1 MRCTIG
7 EDETIERNRRPP
19 GAAYGARTGDFGDQE
34 GRADQQGRENSST
47 GLNWGVFLGAFAGS
61 LIELAEILAVV
72 LVVGS
77 VAGWRNALAG
87 AGSAVVLVVVVAL
100 IVGKGLA
107 LIPVHALEFVAG
119 VILLAFGQMWA
130 RSVIKYYGGI
140 LQPKDDEDERLRDQ
154 LRREG
159 RPAWNLVALVAAFKS
174 SLLESVEIAIVV
186 VGFGLAGGDWF
197 ESIGGALM
205 ASIGLIIFA
214 ILLRAPLARVP
225 VKAMKYVASMLL
237 LGFGTYWLGEGLG
250 YEWPTGS
257 WSLLWLPLLWGLL
270 MAAGTEFL
278 RLRLG
283 EAAGTPKPP
292 TRGGSKPPG
301 GRP

>member
-7 EDETIERNRRPP
+7 EDETIERDRRPP

-154 LRREG
+154 LRREVV
-159 RPAWNLVALVAAFKS
+159 RPGTS
-174 SLLESVEIAIVV
+174 SPWLRPS
-186 VGFGLAGGDWF
+186 
-197 ESIGGALM
+197 
-205 ASIGLIIFA
+205 
-214 ILLRAPLARVP
+214 RAPCW
-225 VKAMKYVASMLL
+225 KA
-237 LGFGTYWLGEGLG
+237 W
-250 YEWPTGS
+250 
-257 WSLLWLPLLWGLL
+257 
-270 MAAGTEFL
+270 
-278 RLRLG
+278 R
-283 EAAGTPKPP
+283 
-292 TRGGSKPPG
+292 
-301 GRP
+301 

>member
-1 MRCTIG
+1 
-7 EDETIERNRRPP
+7 
-19 GAAYGARTGDFGDQE
+19 
-34 GRADQQGRENSST
+34 
-47 GLNWGVFLGAFAGS
+47 LNWGVFLGAFAGS

-186 VGFGLAGGDWF
+186 VGFGLAGRLVRVDRWCPYGFDGPHHIRDLAPGTLGAGAGQGDEVRSLHAPF
-197 ESIGGALM
+197 
-205 ASIGLIIFA
+205 GLRH
-214 ILLRAPLARVP
+214 LLAWRGPGVRVADRELVPPLAAVAVGTLNGRGDRVP
-225 VKAMKYVASMLL
+225 A
-237 LGFGTYWLGEGLG
+237 F
-250 YEWPTGS
+250 
-257 WSLLWLPLLWGLL
+257 
-270 MAAGTEFL
+270 
-278 RLRLG
+278 
-283 EAAGTPKPP
+283 EA
-292 TRGGSKPPG
+292 R
-301 GRP
+301 